1 MGINGL
7 KDNIPMTT
15 IEIQIKE
22 IIKLLKSCYTLF
34 KEVEMK
40 LKIMEMKLKKGEINK
55 LGIQALLS
63 KMKG

>member
-1 MGINGL
+1 
-7 KDNIPMTT
+7 
-15 IEIQIKE
+15 
-22 IIKLLKSCYTLF
+22 
-34 KEVEMK
+34 MK

>member
-1 MGINGL
+1 L
-7 KDNIPMTT
+7 KP
-15 IEIQIKE
+15 
-22 IIKLLKSCYTLF
+22 CYTLF

-63 KMKG
+63 KMKA